1 MSLDNATVLNNLIE
15 QKNKTADKLRE
26 LAEKTQQVQA
36 TLLKLEG
43 AIDVLTQIEENNAA
57 QTQETQ
63 VEEEQVTDE

>member
-43 AIDVLTQIEENNAA
+43 AIDVLTQIEETNAA

>member
-15 QKNKTADKLRE
+15 QKNKTAEKLRE

-43 AIDVLTQIEENNAA
+43 AIDVLTQIEETNAA